1 MNRSA
6 STKRYWRSLNDLGQ
20 TPEFKELMANEFQSE
35 PEEEWTQTSRRRFL
49 QLMGASVALATA
61 SCRWEQEKLL
71 PVVSRTPGTT
81 PGTPRSFA
89 TILNRDGF
97 AEGVMVTSF
106 DGHPTKIEGNAGHPE
121 SLGATSATAQAATL
135 GLYDPDRSR
144 GVVSYAGG
152 SESESDMDTLK
163 KALAAITQ
171 SGNGGK
177 VAILAEPSSSP
188 SLGRMKAAFLKA
200 HPGATWVDYAAIDR
214 NQEVNGCRMAFKK
227 AARPFYRMSE
237 AKIIVALDDDFLSE
251 GPSAVRHT
259 KETAARRKPDAD
271 WMNRIYAVEANFTV
285 TGGFADHRLPM
296 RSADV
301 GSFVAALSAKLNG
314 GTAPELHA
322 KGADAFLAA
331 VVDDLKN
338 HKGACVLTCGPN
350 QPAEVHAH
358 VQALNV
364 QLGALGRTVSY
375 LPAHAVNSSMGEVK
389 ELVGRMAA
397 GEIEHLVILGGNP
410 VFDMPADLEFGSALA
425 LVANSVHLSPYRDE
439 TSRKCT
445 WHAPMAH
452 DLESWTDGLAADGT
466 RSIGQPL
473 LEPLWGGLSS
483 CEMISL
489 LLGAEDS
496 SLDIVRQTAG
506 LSDSAW
512 HTALLD
518 GFVAGTASSGLQVSI
533 GQLPELKP
541 MSEGMEIRFVP
552 HFAIRDGRYA
562 NLGWLQELPDPMTKL
577 TWDNAALMS
586 FATAERLGV
595 NHESLVKLDVNGR
608 SLEVAAYL
616 MPGHADDSITLA
628 YGYGRTEAGHVAGLN
643 DDAIEPVGFDAYR
656 LRGSEAMHVAA
667 VGASATSKPY
677 RLATTQDHFAMDAI
691 GMEGSQS
698 RLPELVKEGS
708 LAEFE
713 KNPAFAKSS
722 ADFWGPEM
730 TLWRELDQD
739 KETNHKWGMTID
751 LASCTGCGNCTIACQ
766 SENNIS
772 VVGKEQVLRGREMA
786 WIRMD
791 RYFLGDTE
799 NPTAINQPINCAHCE
814 LAPCESV
821 CPVAATTHSEEGLND
836 MVYNRCIG
844 TRYCANNCPYKVR
857 RFNYFNFNKDA
868 AKEGNE
874 VLAMAANPDVT
885 VRSRGVM
892 EKCSF
897 CVQRI
902 ERARIDSRNAD
913 RETRIKDGVVQVACE
928 QVCPADAITF
938 GDLLDKESRVL
949 SKQADD
955 RAYKLLPELN
965 NKPRISF
972 LARIRNPHPSLEA
985 VTATEEVVHHG

>member
-20 TPEFKELMANEFQSE
+20 TTEFKKLMANEFQSE

-61 SCRWEQEKLL
+61 SCRWDQEKLL
-71 PVVSRTPGTT
+71 PVVSRSPGVV
-81 PGTPRSFA
+81 PGSPRAFA
-89 TILNRDGF
+89 TILNKDGF

-106 DGHPTKIEGNAGHPE
+106 DGHPTKIEGNTGHPE
-121 SLGATSATAQAATL
+121 SLGATSPTAQAATL

-144 GVVSYAGG
+144 SAASYDAGVESEASNDAFAAALGGIKSSGAGAKVAVLGEPTTSPSYA
-152 SESESDMDTLK
+152 
-163 KALAAITQ
+163 
-171 SGNGGK
+171 
-177 VAILAEPSSSP
+177 
-188 SLGRMKAAFLKA
+188 RMKAAFLKA
-200 HPGATWVDYAAIDR
+200 HPSTTWVDDSATQRTA
-214 NQEVNGCRMAFKK
+214 EVEGCRLAFGQD
-227 AARPFYRMSE
+227 ARPYYSMTN
-237 AKIIVALDDDFLSE
+237 AKIIIALDDDFLSE
-251 GPSAVRHT
+251 GPSAVRLT
-259 KETAARRKPDAD
+259 KETAAKRKPNNE
-271 WMNRIYAVEANFTV
+271 WMSRIYSVESNFTV

-296 RSADV
+296 RSSDIA
-301 GSFVAALSAKLNG
+301 SFVAALSTKMSG
-314 GTAPELHA
+314 GSAPGLSA
-322 KGADAFLAA
+322 KGADAFLDAI
-331 VVDDLKN
+331 VDDLK
-338 HKGACVLTCGPN
+338 HHHGAAVITCGPT

-358 VQALNV
+358 VAALNV
-364 QLGALGRTVSY
+364 QMGAVGQTVNY
-375 LPAHAVNSSMGEVK
+375 LPATAVGSSMEEVK
-389 ELVGRMAA
+389 ALVGKMND
-397 GEIEHLVILGGNP
+397 GEIDNLVILGGNP
-410 VFDMPADLEFGSALA
+410 VFTMPADLEFAAALGK
-425 LVANSVHLSPYRDE
+425 VTSSMHLSEYRDE
-439 TSRKCT
+439 TSRKCS
-445 WHAPMAH
+445 WHMPMTH
-452 DLESWTDGLAADGT
+452 DLEAWNDGLAADGT

-473 LEPLWGGLSS
+473 IAPLWKGISA
-483 CEMISL
+483 CEMISMM
-489 LLGAEDS
+489 LGKNES
-496 SLDIVRQTAG
+496 SMDIVRQTSG
-506 LSDSAW
+506 LSDDAW
-512 HTALLD
+512 HNALLD
-518 GFVAGTASSGLQVSI
+518 GVIAGTSATALKVST
-533 GQLPELKP
+533 GSLPELP
-541 MSEGMEIRFVP
+541 TASDGMELRFVP

-586 FATAERLGV
+586 FATGKRLGV
-595 NHESLVKLDVNGR
+595 NHEGMVKLDVNGR
-608 SLEVAAYL
+608 SLEVAVYL

-628 YGYGRTEAGHVAGLN
+628 YGYGRTDAGHVAGLN
-643 DDAIEPVGFDAYR
+643 DDAIETVGFNTFS

-667 VGASATSKPY
+667 VNVTAASGHYK
-677 RLATTQDHFAMDAI
+677 LATTQDHFAMDAI
-691 GMEGSQS
+691 GAEGTQE
-698 RLPELVKEGS
+698 RLPEMVKEGS
-708 LAEFE
+708 LAEF
-713 KNPAFAKSS
+713 KKDPQFAKAA
-722 ADFWGPEM
+722 ADFWGSET

-739 KETNHKWGMTID
+739 KVTDHKWGMSID

-766 SENNIS
+766 AENNVA

-791 RYFLGDTE
+791 RYFLGDVE

-821 CPVAATTHSEEGLND
+821 CPVAATTHSKEGLND

-857 RFNYFNFNKDA
+857 RFNFFNFNKDA

-874 VLAMAANPDVT
+874 VLQMAANPDVT

-902 ERARIDSRNAD
+902 ERARIDTRNAN

-938 GDLLDKESRVL
+938 GDLLDKDSRVL
-949 SKQADD
+949 KTQADD

-972 LARIRNPHPSLEA
+972 LARIRNPHPSLETAMVSEEA
-985 VTATEEVVHHG
+985 VSHG

>member
-20 TPEFKELMANEFQSE
+20 TTEFKELMANEFQSE

-61 SCRWEQEKLL
+61 SCRWDQEKLL
-71 PVVSRTPGTT
+71 PVVSRTPGTV
-81 PGTPRSFA
+81 PGAPRAFA

-106 DGHPTKIEGNAGHPE
+106 DGHPTKIEGNLAHPD

-144 GVVSYAGG
+144 SAASYDAGVETEVSNDAVAAALEGIQKSGAG
-152 SESESDMDTLK
+152 
-163 KALAAITQ
+163 A
-171 SGNGGK
+171 K
-177 VAILAEPSSSP
+177 VAVLGEPSTSA
-188 SLGRMKAAFLKA
+188 SLTRMKAAFMKA
-200 HPGATWVDYAAIDR
+200 HPSATWVDYSATQR
-214 NQEVNGCRMAFKK
+214 NAEVEGCRLAFNQ
-227 AARPFYRMSE
+227 AARPHYNMTD

-251 GPSAVRHT
+251 GPSAVRLT
-259 KETAARRKPDAD
+259 KETAAKRKPNSE
-271 WMNRIYAVEANFTV
+271 WMSRIYSVESNFTV

-296 RSADV
+296 RSSDI
-301 GSFVAALSAKLNG
+301 GSFVTALSAKLTG

-322 KGADAFLAA
+322 KGADKFLAA
-331 VVDDLKN
+331 IVDDLKH
-338 HKGACVLTCGPN
+338 HKGNAVITCGPN

-358 VQALNV
+358 VAALNV
-364 QLGALGRTVSY
+364 QIGALNRTVSY
-375 LPAHAVNSSMGEVK
+375 LPATAIGSSMEEVK
-389 ELVGRMAA
+389 ALVGKMNA
-397 GEIEHLVILGGNP
+397 GEIESLVILGGNP
-410 VFDMPADLEFGSALA
+410 VFAMPADLDFAAALGN
-425 LVANSVHLSPYRDE
+425 VVNSMHLSEYRDE
-439 TSRKCT
+439 TSRKCS
-445 WHAPMAH
+445 WHMPMTH

-473 LEPLWGGLSS
+473 IAPLWKGKSA
-483 CEMISL
+483 CEMVSMM
-489 LLGAEDS
+489 LGKNES
-496 SLDIVRQTAG
+496 SMDIVRQTAG
-506 LSDSAW
+506 LSEDAW
-512 HTALLD
+512 HNALLD
-518 GFVAGTASSGLQVSI
+518 GVVAGSSSTPLKVSLAS
-533 GQLPELKP
+533 LPDLAP
-541 MSEGMEIRFVP
+541 AAEGMELRFVP

-586 FATAERLGV
+586 FATGKRLGV
-595 NHESLVKLDVNGR
+595 SHEGMVKLDVNGR
-608 SLEVAAYL
+608 ALEVAVYL

-628 YGYGRTEAGHVAGLN
+628 YGYGRTDAGHVAGLN
-643 DDAIEPVGFDAYR
+643 DDAIESVGFNTFA
-656 LRGSEAMHVAA
+656 LRGSEAMHLTPVTATA
-667 VGASATSKPY
+667 VSGHY

-691 GMEGSQS
+691 GAEGTQS
-698 RLPELVKEGS
+698 RLPDLVKEGS
-708 LAEFE
+708 LAEF
-713 KNPAFAKSS
+713 KKDPQFAKAA
-722 ADFWGPEM
+722 ADFWGPET
-730 TLWRELDQD
+730 TLWEELDQN
-739 KETNHKWGMTID
+739 KETDHKWGMSID
-751 LASCTGCGNCTIACQ
+751 LASCTGCGNCTVACQ
-766 SENNIS
+766 SENNVA

-791 RYFLGDTE
+791 RYFLGDVE

-868 AKEGNE
+868 AKPGNE
-874 VLAMAANPDVT
+874 VLAMAAHPDVS
-885 VRSRGVM
+885 VRARGVM

-902 ERARIDSRNAD
+902 ERARMDTRNAE

-938 GDLLDKESRVL
+938 GDLLDKDSRVL
-949 SKQADD
+949 KTQADD

-972 LARIRNPHPSLEA
+972 LARVRNPHPSLEA
-985 VTATEEVVHHG
+985 VAVSEEVVSHG

>member
-20 TPEFKELMANEFQSE
+20 TTEFKELMANEFQSE

-61 SCRWEQEKLL
+61 SCRWDQEKLL
-71 PVVSRTPGTT
+71 PVVSRTPGTV
-81 PGTPRSFA
+81 PGTPRAFA

-106 DGHPTKIEGNAGHPE
+106 DGHPTKIEGNTGHPE

-144 GVVSYAGG
+144 SAASYTDGV
-152 SESESDMDTLK
+152 ESDVSVDAV
-163 KALAAITQ
+163 KAALGGIQ
-171 SGNGGK
+171 NSGAGAK
-177 VAILAEPSSSP
+177 VAVLSEPTTSP
-188 SLGRMKAAFLKA
+188 SIARMKAAFMQA
-200 HPGATWVDYAAIDR
+200 HPSATWVEYSANDR
-214 NQEVNGCRMAFKK
+214 SAEVEGCRLAFNQ
-227 AARPFYRMSE
+227 AARPYYNMAD
-237 AKIIVALDDDFLSE
+237 AKIIVALDDDFLTE
-251 GPSAVRHT
+251 GPSAVRLT
-259 KETAARRKPDAD
+259 REAAAKRKPNAE
-271 WMNRIYAVEANFTV
+271 WMSRIYSIEANFTV
-285 TGGFADHRLPM
+285 TGGFADHRLPL
-296 RSADV
+296 RSSDI
-301 GSFVAALSAKLNG
+301 GSFVTALSAKLNG
-314 GTAPELHA
+314 GSAPVLDA
-322 KGADAFLAA
+322 KGADAFLDAL
-331 VVDDLKN
+331 VDDLN
-338 HKGACVLTCGPN
+338 HNKGAAVLTCGPN

-358 VQALNV
+358 VAALNV
-364 QLGALGRTVSY
+364 QIGALGRTVNY
-375 LPAHAVNSSMGEVK
+375 LPATAVGSGMGAVK
-389 ELVGRMAA
+389 ALVGKMNA
-397 GEIEHLVILGGNP
+397 GEIENLVILGGNP
-410 VFDMPADLEFGSALA
+410 TFTMPADLEFGAALGK
-425 LVANSVHLSPYRDE
+425 VTNSIHLSEYRDE
-439 TSRKCT
+439 TSRKCSY
-445 WHAPMAH
+445 HMPMAH
-452 DLESWTDGLAADGT
+452 DLEAWTDGLGADGT

-473 LEPLWGGLSS
+473 ITPLWKGKSA
-483 CEMISL
+483 CEMISMM
-489 LLGAEDS
+489 LGKHES
-496 SLDIVRQTAG
+496 SMDIVRQTAG

-512 HTALLD
+512 HNALLD
-518 GFVAGTASSGLQVSI
+518 GIIAGSSATALKVSLASLPDLAPVA
-533 GQLPELKP
+533 
-541 MSEGMEIRFVP
+541 EGMELRFTP

-586 FATAERLGV
+586 FATGKRLGV
-595 NHESLVKLDVNGR
+595 NHEGMVKLEVNGR
-608 SLEVAAYL
+608 TLEVAVYL

-628 YGYGRTEAGHVAGLN
+628 YGYGRTDAGHVAGLN
-643 DDAIEPVGFDAYR
+643 DDAIEPVGFNTFS
-656 LRGSEAMHVAA
+656 LRGSDAMDLTA
-667 VGASATSKPY
+667 VNVTATKGHY

-691 GMEGSQS
+691 GAEGTQE

-708 LAEFE
+708 LSEF
-713 KNPAFAKSS
+713 KKDPLFAKAA
-722 ADFWGPEM
+722 ADYWGSET
-730 TLWRELDQD
+730 TLWQELDKD
-739 KETNHKWGMTID
+739 KVTDHKWGMSID

-766 SENNIS
+766 SENNVA

-791 RYFLGDTE
+791 RYFLGDVE

-821 CPVAATTHSEEGLND
+821 CPVAATTHSQEGLND

-857 RFNYFNFNKDA
+857 RFNFFNFNKDA
-868 AKEGNE
+868 AKPGNE

-902 ERARIDSRNAD
+902 ERARIDTRNAE
-913 RETRIKDGVVQVACE
+913 RETRIQDGVVQVACE

-938 GDLLDKESRVL
+938 GDLLDKGSRVL
-949 SKQADD
+949 KTQADD

-972 LARIRNPHPSLEA
+972 LARIRNPHPSLETVA
-985 VTATEEVVHHG
+985 VSEEVVSHG

>member
-1 MNRSA
+1 
-6 STKRYWRSLNDLGQ
+6 
-20 TPEFKELMANEFQSE
+20 
-35 PEEEWTQTSRRRFL
+35 EEEWTQTSRRRFL

-61 SCRWEQEKLL
+61 SCRWDQEKLL
-71 PVVSRTPGTT
+71 PVVSRTPGTV
-81 PGTPRSFA
+81 PGAPRNFA
-89 TILNRDGF
+89 TMLNRDGF
-97 AEGVMVTSF
+97 AEGIMVTSF
-106 DGHPTKIEGNAGHPE
+106 DGHPTKIEGNVGHPE

-144 GVVSYAGG
+144 GVASYLGG

-163 KALAAITQ
+163 NGLAAITQ
-171 SGNGGK
+171 SGNGDK
-177 VAILAEPSSSP
+177 VAVLSEPGTSP
-188 SLGRMKAAFLKA
+188 SLARLKSAFQKA
-200 HPGATWVDYAAIDR
+200 HPGAAWVDYAANDR
-214 NQEVNGCRMAFKK
+214 DQEVEGCRMAFGK
-227 AARPFYRMSE
+227 AARPFYRMTE
-237 AKIIVALDDDFLSE
+237 AKIIVSLDDDFLSE
-251 GPSAVRHT
+251 GPSAVRLT

-271 WMNRIYAVEANFTV
+271 WMSRIYSVEANFTV

-314 GTAPELHA
+314 GTAPTLHA

-331 VVDDLKN
+331 MVDDLQH

-364 QLGALGRTVSY
+364 QLGAVGRTVDY
-375 LPAHAVNSSMGEVK
+375 LPATALGSDMGATK

-397 GEIEHLVILGGNP
+397 GEVEHLVILGGNP
-410 VFDMPADLEFGSALA
+410 VFNMPADLEFGAALA
-425 LVANSVHLSPYRDE
+425 NVANSVHLSAYRDE
-439 TSRKCT
+439 TSRKCS
-445 WHAPMAH
+445 WHVPMAH

-473 LEPLWGGLSS
+473 LEPLWGGISS
-483 CEMISL
+483 CEMVSL
-489 LLGAEDS
+489 LLGAGDS
-496 SLDIVRQTAG
+496 SMDIVRQTAG
-506 LSDSAW
+506 LSDDAW

-518 GFVAGTASSGLQVSI
+518 GFIAGTASSGLQVSV
-533 GQLPELKP
+533 GKLPELKP
-541 MSEGMEIRFVP
+541 MSEGMELRFVP
-552 HFAIRDGRYA
+552 YFAIRDGRYA

-616 MPGHADDSITLA
+616 MPGHADNSITLA

-643 DDAIEPVGFDAYR
+643 DDAIEPVGFDAFR
-656 LRGSEAMHVAA
+656 LRGTEAMHVAA
-667 VGASATSKPY
+667 VTVSATNKPY
-677 RLATTQDHFAMDAI
+677 RLATTQDHFALDEI
-691 GMEGSQS
+691 GMEGSQA
-698 RLPELVKEGS
+698 RLPDLVKEGS
-708 LAEFE
+708 LAEFNN
-713 KNPAFAKSS
+713 NPKFAKTA

-739 KETNHKWGMTID
+739 KETNHKWGMSID

-766 SENNIS
+766 SENNVA

-791 RYFLGDTE
+791 RYFLGDAE

-857 RFNYFNFNKDA
+857 RFNDFNFNKDA

-874 VLAMAANPDVT
+874 VLAMAANPDVS
-885 VRSRGVM
+885 VRARGVM

-902 ERARIDSRNAD
+902 ERARIDSRNAE
-913 RETRIKDGVVQVACE
+913 RETRIADGVVKVACE

-985 VTATEEVVHHG
+985 VSATEEVVHHG